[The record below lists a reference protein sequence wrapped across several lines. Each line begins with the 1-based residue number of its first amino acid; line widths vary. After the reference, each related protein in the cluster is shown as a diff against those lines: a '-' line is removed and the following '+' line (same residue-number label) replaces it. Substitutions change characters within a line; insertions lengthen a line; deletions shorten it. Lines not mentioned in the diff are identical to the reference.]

1 VIDPNVSST
10 YVNFTNFD
18 NVTPAPWNNLAVS
31 YLPTAGLSV
40 SGLKDDGNQ
49 ATGATVTLTDAWD
62 GLSVTG
68 MRRRNGSEVYPE
80 SVERTGLYLA
90 NTTARRITVS
100 GLSTSKRYNFVFFN
114 SDGTSQNSKTNF
126 TIGAQTVSL
135 SGSYNSNKTVQIN
148 GVTPDASGNVVISCA
163 KDATAAA
170 GLLSALQIE
179 AYTPGAVTTLSPA
192 DLRKVDFSAGPNS
205 IALQWQ
211 DRADNETGYEVWRSI
226 NGGTST
232 LLSSLPANTTSY
244 VNSNLTPNTAY
255 DYTVRAV
262 NGAGFSVYSNTLRG
276 YAYATTVFIN
286 FNGLGTG
293 NVAPAP
299 WNNLNWVYGLGAT
312 YTNFNDETGIPT
324 NIGMVQPVKVDG
336 MVSPGV
342 NTGNNS
348 GVFPDKVLAEGF
360 GMFPGDTT
368 WVVLNN
374 LDLSKTYDITVTAS
388 LTNYPGENSTVYI
401 VNGKNY
407 LLNSLNNS
415 TGTLTIFGLQP
426 DGNGELKI
434 SFTGYPTATFGLLG
448 AMVIK
453 GYTPYV
459 PPPPVQGAAPTPPAP
474 PAAPD
479 STGSNN
485 QAKAELKAYPNPF
498 GQSFTLTVP
507 AKNGDNVQVVITDM
521 SGMPV
526 LQQRFENL
534 LEGTNVLRIQPAG
547 LLTRGMYIVRVLY
560 GDKTTQKTI
569 KLIKQ

>member
-1 VIDPNVSST
+1 M
-10 YVNFTNFD
+10 
-18 NVTPAPWNNLAVS
+18 LA
-31 YLPTAGLSV
+31 
-40 SGLKDDGNQ
+40 
-49 ATGATVTLTDAWD
+49 
-62 GLSVTG
+62 
-68 MRRRNGSEVYPE
+68 
-80 SVERTGLYLA
+80 
-90 NTTARRITVS
+90 
-100 GLSTSKRYNFVFFN
+100 
-114 SDGTSQNSKTNF
+114 
-126 TIGAQTVSL
+126 
-135 SGSYNSNKTVQIN
+135 
-148 GVTPDASGNVVISCA
+148 
-163 KDATAAA
+163 
-170 GLLSALQIE
+170 
-179 AYTPGAVTTLSPA
+179 
-192 DLRKVDFSAGPNS
+192 
-205 IALQWQ
+205 
-211 DRADNETGYEVWRSI
+211 
-226 NGGTST
+226 
-232 LLSSLPANTTSY
+232 SLPANTTSY

-262 NGAGFSVYSNTLRG
+262 NGAGFSAYSNTLRG

-299 WNNLNWVYGLGAT
+299 WNNLNWVYGLGAAWR
-312 YTNFNDETGIPT
+312 NFNDDTGIPT

-459 PPPPVQGAAPTPPAP
+459 TPPPVQPAAPTTP
-474 PAAPD
+474 PAAPPV
-479 STGSNN
+479 STPPSN
-485 QAKAELKAYPNPF
+485 QEKAELKAYPNPF
-498 GQSFTLTVP
+498 GQYFTLTVP
-507 AKNGDNVQVVITDM
+507 AKKGDQVQVVITDM
-521 SGMPV
+521 GGAPV

-560 GDKTTQKTI
+560 GDKSTQKTI